1 MIDGTHHFVGLT
13 TAAEAKVSLMSPW
26 MLIIMIVMIVLCSPW
41 WFCMVTIV
49 MLMVVV
55 TILMHTEILADFNA
69 RQLSQQF
76 LSQAIHAIRM
86 WTYILKKNIHLC
98 NVHRQIWCAIHG
110 LCGYCSPNVVCF
122 RSWFRYMHPV
132 KAQSMCPVAPAETTN
147 VVKPTK
153 AMCLQGVYREWP
165 SLRQKA
171 WNVDHKRSAHTLL
184 SRGFQAA
191 PCPSWSHG
199 QAGQPP
205 DICKIFSGSPNLLA
219 FPQLACINPF
229 LLILNVPLI
238 LKTGIHL
245 QFPKISVWPIW
256 LLIDPL

>member
-26 MLIIMIVMIVLCSPW
+26 MLIIVIVMIVLCSPW

-55 TILMHTEILADFNA
+55 TILMHRNLGWLQCASAFSAVFVPGHPRDSYVNLHSQKKISIYVMFIDRYDVPYTDCVGIVLLMLYVFDHGLDTCIQSKRSQCALWP
-69 RQLSQQF
+69 QQKPPMWWSQQKQCAF
-76 LSQAIHAIRM
+76 RAFTGNDQA
-86 WTYILKKNIHLC
+86 
-98 NVHRQIWCAIHG
+98 
-110 LCGYCSPNVVCF
+110 CGRKPE
-122 RSWFRYMHPV
+122 ML
-132 KAQSMCPVAPAETTN
+132 TT
-147 VVKPTK
+147 KD
-153 AMCLQGVYREWP
+153 Q
-165 SLRQKA
+165 
-171 WNVDHKRSAHTLL
+171 HTLL